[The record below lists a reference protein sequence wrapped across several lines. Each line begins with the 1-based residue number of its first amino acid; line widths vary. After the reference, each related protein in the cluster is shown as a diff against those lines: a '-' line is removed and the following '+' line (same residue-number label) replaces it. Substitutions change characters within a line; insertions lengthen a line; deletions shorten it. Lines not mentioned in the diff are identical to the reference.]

1 MDSGGERGKDDE
13 FSLGH
18 VCGLVEHPRKNFPMT
33 HDYRYLAY
41 THMTIDIWH
50 IVGTMGLKTRR
61 QEMLSC
67 MGLLSVIYKQKK
79 DI

>member
-41 THMTIDIWH
+41 SRDY
-50 IVGTMGLKTRR
+50 GTEDEKTGNVVMYRAAECCL
-61 QEMLSC
+61 QAKE
-67 MGLLSVIYKQKK
+67 GYIE
-79 DI
+79 

>member
-41 THMTIDIWH
+41 SRD
-50 IVGTMGLKTRR
+50 MGLKTRR

>member
-50 IVGTMGLKTRR
+50 IVGTW
-61 QEMLSC
+61 
-67 MGLLSVIYKQKK
+67 
-79 DI
+79 D